1 MQLRQECVVMSIG
14 HHESTNVVAFR
25 QARPQSY
32 SRRNQKHLME
42 AVYSAGS
49 LPVPA
54 DDRES
59 KAMAARL
66 LLFGFVVI
74 DEINVDGAARRL
86 RSSEAVQASL
96 ARPWRVSKP
105 SVGRKGIGVAD
116 AGGYLA
122 AGEPIPGPLA
132 G

>member
-1 MQLRQECVVMSIG
+1 MQLRRECVVMSIG

-25 QARPQSY
+25 QARPQSS

-74 DEINVDGAARRL
+74 EEIELDGAARRL

-105 SVGRKGIGVAD
+105 SVGRKGIGIAD